1 MKYFA
6 RHIKVYLVIIFV
18 YFAYLVCNVLTPMV
32 IDDCSYASTGRSL
45 SEIWTRESHDYFTWS
60 GRLVAHS
67 VAQFWSGIVGK
78 GVFDFVNPI
87 MMCAIVVLVCLFSSS
102 KKVHPINLIVCF
114 TLLWFLIP
122 DQYVT
127 QFMVAGSM
135 NYIWA
140 TVIVLSWLYCL
151 TKDGGR
157 RWHSL
162 VLLAIFSIIAGA
174 WSEMYAISIIPAIV
188 LCLYCYRR
196 KYKWSVRLAIMLLCF
211 SVGAAFVVLA
221 PGNFSRMNGLSQSTP
236 FGTRLVNTLVY
247 VFKSPLPFLWLA
259 TVVLWFLQKKR
270 CPDFWRSN
278 IFWFAAMFCSIAFCV
293 VSGASWP
300 RTHFP
305 VYIFSIILLMK
316 QLALLSLKR
325 WMQIVFVL
333 LALALVSVDLYNEN
347 HILYKQTSAVNF
359 VRDNASKEVVL
370 TWSGIKRS
378 RKSISENV
386 FSCYNTNW
394 RNVAFAKYHGLPSF
408 VVVPQQVMDAV
419 CSMEADSVYTCH
431 NYTVRRLPHGYTRV
445 DGIRI
450 TYTED
455 TVFRY
460 PAKMARLVSLFGV
473 PLNDRCYAKR
483 QDAPFLSGLLR
494 MQNGLYAEYGA
505 TSDDESV
512 DAYGIVSVPD
522 GTWIYYPKSYETMC
536 GYSALRFDVIGE

>member
-1 MKYFA
+1 MRHSV

-18 YFAYLVCNVLTPMV
+18 YFAYLLCNVLTPMV
-32 IDDCSYASTGRSL
+32 IDDCSYASTGRSIG
-45 SEIWTRESHDYFTWS
+45 EIWSRESHDYFTWS
-60 GRLVAHS
+60 GRFVAHS

-87 MMCAIVVLVCLFSSS
+87 MMCVLVLLVHRFSEF
-102 KKVHPINLIVCF
+102 KNVQPVNLIIIF
-114 TLLWFLIP
+114 TLLWFFVP

-140 TVIVLSWLYCL
+140 TVIILSWLYCL
-151 TKDGGR
+151 MKDGER
-157 RWHSL
+157 RWHRI
-162 VLLAIFSIIAGA
+162 VLLAFFSIIAGA
-174 WSEMYAISIIPAIV
+174 WSEMYAICIIPAITF
-188 LCLYCYRR
+188 CLYCYRK
-196 KYKWSVRLAIMLLCF
+196 KYKWNARLAIMLLCF
-211 SVGAAFVVLA
+211 CFGAAFVVLA
-221 PGNFSRMNGLSQSTP
+221 PGNFSRMDGLSQSTP

-247 VFKSPLPFLWLA
+247 VLKSPLPVLWMSTIVLWL
-259 TVVLWFLQKKR
+259 FQKKR
-270 CPDFWRSN
+270 YPDFWRSN
-278 IFWFAAMFCSIAFCV
+278 VFWFAAIFCSIAFCV

-316 QLALLSLKR
+316 QLATLSLKR
-325 WMQIVFVL
+325 WLEVAFAV
-333 LALALVSVDLYNEN
+333 AALVIVVADLYNEN
-347 HILYKQTSAVNF
+347 GILYKQMSAVNY
-359 VRDNASKEVVL
+359 VRDNASKEGTI
-370 TWSGIKRS
+370 TWRGTRPS
-378 RKSISENV
+378 RKSISGDV
-386 FSCYNTNW
+386 FSCYGTNW
-394 RNVAFAKYHGLPSF
+394 RNVEFAKYYNLPVF
-408 VVVPQQVMDAV
+408 KVVPQQVMDAV

-431 NYTVRRLPHGYTRV
+431 DYTVRRLPHGYTRV

-473 PLNDRCYAKR
+473 PLNDRCYENRK
-483 QDAPFLSGLLR
+483 DAPFLSGLLR

-505 TSDDESV
+505 TNDDESV

-522 GTWIYYPKSYETMC
+522 GTWLYYPKSYETLC
-536 GYSALRFDVIGE
+536 GYSILRFDVIGE